1 MHEKTQERVNRTG
14 NPGTWVLPPHIIQTL
29 THRVTSH
36 SAERKQGS
44 QSAFPMV
51 TFTSTLARDSG
62 EGVNCSSLMWKM
74 FCQLFQA
81 DEKLRAKA
89 KLRDSSILSINSPF
103 SYRRKNWKEV
113 CVSTSYYLKHLVWAT
128 VTTFLVNLPPISA
141 FGNAD

>member
-1 MHEKTQERVNRTG
+1 MNEKTQERVNRTG

-89 KLRDSSILSINSPF
+89 KLRDSLDSPPSFPSTHLSATEEKTGKRFAFP
-103 SYRRKNWKEV
+103 
-113 CVSTSYYLKHLVWAT
+113 HL
-128 VTTFLVNLPPISA
+128 TT
-141 FGNAD
+141 